1 MEFDR
6 GQVWWVRLDPTQGS
20 EIQKTRPCV
29 IIVVRPIARARRT
42 LVVVPLTTR
51 GTPRFPLVVPVQCQ
65 ARTVYAVT
73 DQIRA
78 VDKTRF
84 STYVE
89 TLSDEDMGSIEA
101 ALRQVVG
108 L

>member
-6 GQVWWVRLDPTQGS
+6 GQVWWVRLDPTQGA
-20 EIQKTRPCV
+20 ELQKTRPGV
-29 IIVVRPIARARRT
+29 IMVVRPIARARRT
-42 LVVVPLTTR
+42 LVVIPLTTH
-51 GTPRFPLVVPVQCQ
+51 GTPRPPLVLAVQCQ
-65 ARTVYAVT
+65 ARIVYAVT

-84 STYVE
+84 SAYIE
-89 TLSDEDMGSIEA
+89 TLSSKDMGDIEA
-101 ALRQVVG
+101 ALRQVIG

>member
-6 GQVWWVRLDPTQGS
+6 GQVWWVRLDPTLGS
-20 EIQKTRPCV
+20 EIHKTRPCV

-42 LVVVPLTTR
+42 LVVIPLTTH

-65 ARTVYAVT
+65 SKTVYAVI

-89 TLSDEDMGSIEA
+89 SLSDEDIGRIEVA
-101 ALRQVVG
+101 MRQVIG

>member
-29 IIVVRPIARARRT
+29 IMVVRPIARARRT
-42 LVVVPLTTR
+42 LVVIPLTSH
-51 GTPRFPLVVPVQCQ
+51 GTPRPPLVIPVQCQ

-78 VDKTRF
+78 VDKARF
-84 STYVE
+84 STYIE
-89 TLSDEDMGSIEA
+89 SLSIQDMSAIEA
-101 ALRQVVG
+101 ALRQVIG

>member
-20 EIQKTRPCV
+20 DIQKTHPCV
-29 IIVVRPIARARRT
+29 IVVVRPIARARRT
-42 LVVVPLTTR
+42 LVIIPLTTH
-51 GTPRFPLVVPVQCQ
+51 GTPRPPLVIPVQCQ
-65 ARTVYAVT
+65 ARTVYAVI

-78 VDKTRF
+78 VDKARF

-89 TLSDEDMGSIEA
+89 TLSSDDMDNIEA
-101 ALRQVVG
+101 ALRQVIG

>member
-51 GTPRFPLVVPVQCQ
+51 GTPRFPLVVPVQYQ

>member
-6 GQVWWVRLDPTQGS
+6 GQVWWVRLDPTVGS

-29 IIVVRPIARARRT
+29 IIVVRPIAQARRT
-42 LVVVPLTTR
+42 LVVIPLTTR

-65 ARTVYAVT
+65 LRTVYTVI

-89 TLSDEDMGSIEA
+89 SLSDEDMGRIEA
-101 ALRQVVG
+101 AIRQVIG